1 MIHTKHVIFVVISF
15 LVMGTL
21 GLSYSTDAIAV
32 PPAGRGGDCESR
44 PSSPGITYYRC
55 CWTETEE
62 GDPEQI
68 EIYMCQECT
77 VVHGEVDCQNPFPDP
92 SAAPTAGE
100 NIVPG
105 DTGVLEQLQDDQ
117 PPLFGRNE
125 AAVPPTGGIV
135 QPFTTTTP
143 PLFGNI
149 PQGGG
154 FGVLQ
159 EPETPPTFGQVAP
172 LVQKP
177 TTETPPTPLPT
188 PTPPPPDF
196 TPQDNQDDE
205 GGGLPTIENQE
216 NVPPGGGVAEQPQD
230 DGEQE
235 DSSEGA
241 ETAGPLT

>member
-1 MIHTKHVIFVVISF
+1 MIHTKRVIFMILPLLFVP
-15 LVMGTL
+15 LVY
-21 GLSYSTDAIAV
+21 GLSSTPDACAAPPDANYGSASASCSTDEYLQ
-32 PPAGRGGDCESR
+32 RK
-44 PSSPGITYYRC
+44 TC
-55 CWTETEE
+55 CWYLPDGETIRCQSCFVGMGNDPPTHCTEVKFE
-62 GDPEQI
+62 GEQPR
-68 EIYMCQECT
+68 
-77 VVHGEVDCQNPFPDP
+77 PF
-92 SAAPTAGE
+92 APLG
-100 NIVPG
+100 NG
-105 DTGVLEQLQDDQ
+105 GVLEQLQDDQ

-177 TTETPPTPLPT
+177 TSETPTTPLPT

-196 TPQDNQDDE
+196 APQVNQ

-216 NVPPGGGVAEQPQD
+216 NVPPGGGVTEQPED
-230 DGEQE
+230 DGQQE
-235 DSSEGA
+235 DSPEGA
-241 ETAGPLT
+241 PTAGPLT